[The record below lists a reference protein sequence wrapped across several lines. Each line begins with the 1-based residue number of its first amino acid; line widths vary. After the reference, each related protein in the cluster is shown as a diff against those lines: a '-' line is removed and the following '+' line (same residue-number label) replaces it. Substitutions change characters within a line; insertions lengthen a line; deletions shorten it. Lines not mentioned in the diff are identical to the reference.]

1 VAGPHAGADGVETI
15 DRDIK
20 PQAFNL
26 PFRSPGGAVRT
37 FTAVCRNCH
46 LEVMAD
52 STASLDEAA
61 CAVSYRPARSFSK
74 GDGTMLGKVRIIGI
88 SAALAACLFGATA
101 GFSDDAP
108 PPRVRGTI
116 DQVNGNAVTIKTR
129 SGSSS
134 TIQLKDGGP
143 VVAVTKGSMSDIQQN
158 SFVGIAATAQP
169 DGTIKAIEV
178 SVFAEPL
185 RGTAEGHYPWDL
197 TPGSTMTN
205 AAVTQ
210 QVTKQEGNTLTL
222 KYKDGE
228 KTIVIPS
235 DAIVVNLIPG
245 DKADLKPGAKVFVP
259 AWAKTSD
266 GTWEAAVVLVGRDG
280 ITPPM

>member
-1 VAGPHAGADGVETI
+1 MAGPYAGADGVETI

-101 GFSDDAP
+101 GF
-108 PPRVRGTI
+108 PRMRLRRGCAVRSI
-116 DQVNGNAVTIKTR
+116 R
-129 SGSSS
+129 
-134 TIQLKDGGP
+134 
-143 VVAVTKGSMSDIQQN
+143 
-158 SFVGIAATAQP
+158 
-169 DGTIKAIEV
+169 
-178 SVFAEPL
+178 
-185 RGTAEGHYPWDL
+185 
-197 TPGSTMTN
+197 
-205 AAVTQ
+205 
-210 QVTKQEGNTLTL
+210 
-222 KYKDGE
+222 
-228 KTIVIPS
+228 
-235 DAIVVNLIPG
+235 
-245 DKADLKPGAKVFVP
+245 
-259 AWAKTSD
+259 
-266 GTWEAAVVLVGRDG
+266 
-280 ITPPM
+280 